1 MEDNKLNGIVMDTAS
16 SQKERSLKLVNEGRL
31 TEALPLLKK
40 VVQETPNDVNLW
52 ANLAWTALQLQRFDE
67 AIEAYKQTI
76 RITPQSDWA
85 WRQLAKALLDADR
98 LDEAEKIL
106 TNARSLNAN
115 SPWLLRHYAELY
127 NKQQNIPKEIESLEK
142 IYKSGEADR
151 CDLNRLGIAYR
162 NHGNYAKAI
171 HFYHLSYA
179 KLEDTAPLF
188 NMGLVFNNPEVSQ
201 NIDAADAYRR
211 ALALNPD
218 HQHAKEQLEV
228 TRQKLV
234 PLANR
239 AKAAARDLIQ
249 PAEYFRFYLS
259 PFETLQVEPD
269 KSADEFDVKAVQL
282 AKKRLLQEIDLN
294 DGKVSWFGD
303 HSLDKSRALALEN
316 ELYDNHKRLYHRAI
330 FQNSRLL
337 RFLTSGDIDHFLY
350 TDDYFPKETIELL
363 EKEPAFLS
371 FLSKPFAQQY
381 NLLLSRAL
389 ERKML
394 SVLEVLF
401 DGRRWVLPE
410 DDDVCFEGAN
420 KQVNYLVNLLRAE
433 VGRGEK
439 EKPSLQA
446 LETFLNQ
453 HDFTDIFNLLPAS
466 FRSAQTDIVAELRS
480 LAFSCCNN
488 HGDTDLSQSVLNL
501 CKLFHF
507 KSTELNKR
515 LEDDFKKIAE
525 IIVEERKDEAKL
537 VFGEDH
543 SFEIT
548 KEGIRDG
555 KKFLTASSINKMRW
569 GITKYTGA
577 GKYDYIF
584 VITDDAGE
592 TIKASWC
599 ASDKRE
605 ANSTKHF
612 NSIVQ
617 ATLSYLADAVIGKM
631 QAILQCGQSVV
642 IGPCTL
648 AKEGIKFKTQGLFFK
663 KNQFIKWSEVSTEMR
678 NGQVIV
684 CKTSQPKVATTMS
697 KRETD
702 NAVLLPIFTLIM
714 QDKKP

>member
-1 MEDNKLNGIVMDTAS
+1 MDSTS
-16 SQKERSLKLVNEGRL
+16 SLKERSQKLFDEGKF
-31 TEALPLLKK
+31 TEAFPLLKK

-76 RITPQSDWA
+76 RITPQSDWV

-106 TNARSLNAN
+106 TNARSLNTN

-127 NKQQNIPKEIESLEK
+127 HKQQNIPKEIELLEK
-142 IYKSGEADR
+142 IHESGEANGS
-151 CDLNRLGIAYR
+151 DLTWLGIAY
-162 NHGNYAKAI
+162 NYHGNYAKAI

-201 NIDAADAYRR
+201 NVDATDAYRR

-218 HQHAKEQLEV
+218 HQRAKEQFEV

-239 AKAAARDLIQ
+239 AKAVAMDLIQ
-249 PAEYFRFYLS
+249 PDEYFQFYLS
-259 PFETLQVEPD
+259 PFETLQVEPG
-269 KSADEFDVKAVQL
+269 KSADEFDVKAIQR

-294 DGKVSWFGD
+294 DGKVSWLGD
-303 HSLDKSRALALEN
+303 HSLDRSRALALEN
-316 ELYDNHKRLYHRAI
+316 ELHDNHKRLYHRAI

-337 RFLTSGDIDHFLY
+337 RFLTRSDIDHFLY
-350 TDDYFPKETIELL
+350 DDDYFPKETIELL
-363 EKEPAFLS
+363 EKDQGFSS

-394 SVLEVLF
+394 PVVEVLF

-420 KQVNYLVNLLRAE
+420 KQVNNLVSLLRAE
-433 VGRGEK
+433 AGSGEK
-439 EKPSLQA
+439 KKPSLQA

-453 HDFTDIFNLLPAS
+453 HALPGIFNLLPAS
-466 FRSAQTDIVAELRS
+466 LRSAHTDIVAELRS
-480 LAFSCCNN
+480 LAISCYKN
-488 HGDTDLSQSVLNL
+488 HGDSDLSQSVLNL
-501 CKLFHF
+501 GKLFHF
-507 KSTELNKR
+507 KSTERNKH
-515 LEDDFKKIAE
+515 LEQDHKKIAE
-525 IIVEERKDEAKL
+525 KVVEERKDEANL
-537 VFGEDH
+537 VFGEER
-543 SFEIT
+543 SFQIT
-548 KEGIRDG
+548 KDGIWTANR
-555 KKFLTASSINKMRW
+555 FLPASSVNKMRW
-569 GITKYTGA
+569 GITRDTGT
-577 GKYDYIF
+577 GKYDYLF

-592 TIKASWC
+592 TIRASWC

-612 NSIVQ
+612 NSIEQ
-617 ATLSYLADAVIGKM
+617 AALSYLADAAIEKM
-631 QAILQCGQSVV
+631 QAILQRGQSVV

-648 AKEGIKFKTQGLFFK
+648 TKEGIKFKTQCLFFK
-663 KNQFIKWSEVSTEMR
+663 KNQFVGWTEVSTEVR

-697 KRETD
+697 TRETD
-702 NAVLLPIFTLIM
+702 NAVLLPIITLIM
-714 QDKKP
+714 RDKKP